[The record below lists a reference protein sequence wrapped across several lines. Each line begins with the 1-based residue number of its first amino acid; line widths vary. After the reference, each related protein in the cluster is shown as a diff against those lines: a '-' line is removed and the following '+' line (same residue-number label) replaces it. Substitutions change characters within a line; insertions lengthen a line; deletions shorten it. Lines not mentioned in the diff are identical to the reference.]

1 MRVAGFGFV
10 LIPVCVFSYLKIKAR
25 ETNFL
30 CEFCCNLIAQQ
41 LFYGWE
47 NAGVKGG
54 ANCGLL
60 IGIKGKRKLPR
71 KNT

>member
-30 CEFCCNLIAQQ
+30 CEFCCNLICTAVI
-41 LFYGWE
+41 LWLRMCMLK
-47 NAGVKGG
+47 VV
-54 ANCGLL
+54 L
-60 IGIKGKRKLPR
+60 IVVF
-71 KNT
+71 